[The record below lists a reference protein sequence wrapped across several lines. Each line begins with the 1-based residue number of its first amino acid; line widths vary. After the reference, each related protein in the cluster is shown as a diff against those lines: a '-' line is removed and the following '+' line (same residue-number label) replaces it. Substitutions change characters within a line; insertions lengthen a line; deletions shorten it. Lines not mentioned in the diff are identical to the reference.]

1 MIPPN
6 QPPIRAKLPPK
17 GTGIEQLVWLMAK
30 LRAPEGCPWDR
41 EQDHMTL
48 RLHAI
53 EEVYEL
59 VDSIEAGDDHEMV
72 EELGDLLLQV
82 VFHAQLGKERS
93 VFDFDQV
100 CRTLVEKL
108 LRRHPH
114 VFGSLKADGV
124 DEVLANW
131 ETIKRAEK
139 QGTKHERP
147 SALDG
152 IPNHLPA
159 LLRAEKLVKKARKA
173 GLLPKPSKA
182 KLNKARLAKQLF
194 DLAAAAQAAGVSAE
208 ALLRAETKR
217 RENKL
222 RKSEKSAK

>member
-1 MIPPN
+1 
-6 QPPIRAKLPPK
+6 
-17 GTGIEQLVWLMAK
+17 MAK

-82 VFHAQLGKERS
+82 VFHAQLGKERD
-93 VFDFDQV
+93 VFDFDRV
-100 CRTLVEKL
+100 CRTLVDKL

-114 VFGSLKADGV
+114 VFGNLKADGV

-152 IPNHLPA
+152 IPRHLPA

-173 GLLPKPSKA
+173 GLLEKPSKS
-182 KLNKARLAKQLF
+182 KLNKADLAKQLF
-194 DLAAAAQAAGVSAE
+194 ELASAAQAAGVSAE

-217 RENKL
+217 REKAF
-222 RKSEKSAK
+222 RKSEKSSK